1 MKYPTRIYYTET
13 DKAEMWDRWQKGE
26 SLNSIAR
33 HFGRGHSSI
42 QGILARTGGIRPP
55 QRKRPIGSWVQA
67 NFSHPRLY
75 ESCILP
81 SRQMKQSVY
90 PAWDKVPRRTQFGSF
105 NPALD

>member
-42 QGILARTGGIRPP
+42 QGLLARTGGIRPP
-55 QRKRPIGSWVQA
+55 QRTRSRSTSDRLRPRTEPYRVTGKVI
-67 NFSHPRLY
+67 
-75 ESCILP
+75 SCSAVTTAR
-81 SRQMKQSVY
+81 SRQR
-90 PAWDKVPRRTQFGSF
+90 DG
-105 NPALD
+105 